1 MTLII
6 IFYKYYCDIKK
17 FDNLS
22 FKSKYSFMAKFFKY
36 LNTDWLE
43 IYFDEYKELPI
54 VKINK
59 MYPKYDPESLFLK
72 AYMYEP
78 WLKNEESTG
87 KEESVDLSDM
97 SLLKVD
103 EEEVKYY
110 IIYMIRDPK
119 ILFPNFDWPKYV
131 DENLKHK
138 IKLIEYWI

>member
-1 MTLII
+1 
-6 IFYKYYCDIKK
+6 
-17 FDNLS
+17 
-22 FKSKYSFMAKFFKY
+22 MAKFFKY

-110 IIYMIRDPK
+110 IIYMIRNPK

-138 IKLIEYWI
+138 IKLIEY

>member
-6 IFYKYYCDIKK
+6 IFYKYYRDIKK

-22 FKSKYSFMAKFFKY
+22 FKSKYSFMAKRFKY

-43 IYFDEYKELPI
+43 IYFDEYKKLPV

-59 MYPKYDPESLFLK
+59 MDPKYDPESLFLK
-72 AYMYEP
+72 VYKYEP

-110 IIYMIRDPK
+110 IIYMIRNPK
-119 ILFPNFDWPKYV
+119 ILFPSFDWPKYV

-138 IKLIEYWI
+138 IKLIEY